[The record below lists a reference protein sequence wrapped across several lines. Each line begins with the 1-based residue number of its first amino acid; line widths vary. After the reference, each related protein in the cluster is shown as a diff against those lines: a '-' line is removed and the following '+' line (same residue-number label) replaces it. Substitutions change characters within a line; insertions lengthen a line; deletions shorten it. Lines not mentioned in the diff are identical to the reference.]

1 MDLEWNVLDAE
12 RGIWWREYEFTRGA
26 LATTVVLRGVDGL
39 IVLSPSVN
47 TPEHVFVV
55 LERLGQVTAL
65 VATNSHH
72 HLGQREWRARF
83 PAATT
88 YGPPRALT
96 VLGKK
101 LQKSAGAID
110 GAIDVRP
117 LDELSLPAWIHWED
131 PPGFKTGETLLRM
144 TTANGN
150 VWFVGDLVANIQ
162 RLPKPPL
169 RWLFQL
175 TRSAP
180 GLKLFRMATWLFVAD
195 KRAVRSWFLAQ
206 LDAHPP
212 SALIPAHGPPVLGPD
227 VAARTRVEVARL

>member
-1 MDLEWNVLDAE
+1 MVQAMSDPEWNVLDPE

-26 LATTVVLRGVDGL
+26 LATTLVLRGLDGL
-39 IVLSPSVN
+39 IIVSPSVG
-47 TPEHVFVV
+47 TSEEAFAA
-55 LERLGQVTAL
+55 LERLGPVRAL

-83 PAATT
+83 PAAET
-88 YGPPRALT
+88 YGPPRALS

-101 LQKSAGAID
+101 LD
-110 GAIDVRP
+110 GIHVRS
-117 LDELSLPAWIHWED
+117 LEELSLPSWIHWED
-131 PPGFKTGETLLRM
+131 APGFKTGETFLRM
-144 TTANGN
+144 ATTGGS
-150 VWFVGDLVANIQ
+150 VWFVGDLIANIQ
-162 RLPKPPL
+162 RLPRPPL

-206 LDAHPP
+206 LEAHPP

-227 VAARTRVEVARL
+227 LPERTRAEVSRL